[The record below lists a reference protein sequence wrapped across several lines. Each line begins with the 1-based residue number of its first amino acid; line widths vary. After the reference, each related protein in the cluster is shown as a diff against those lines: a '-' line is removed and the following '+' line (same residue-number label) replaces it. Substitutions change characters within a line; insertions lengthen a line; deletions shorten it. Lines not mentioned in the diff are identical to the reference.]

1 MKTLM
6 VAAFAAL
13 IAAGA
18 AFAEDANGQKSSTSS
33 VQTKKNVGVVSP
45 FYRKTGGMIARPGVK
60 PGCVAIFNGQK
71 AVKLEDFNGT
81 VQMLVRYVHVKMPVL
96 DWDGTKAQN
105 AAAKMDASQKAGA
118 DFAIFLVDE
127 VGNPCTLGVFP
138 DQRFAEVNVNALRQ
152 DGGDGEFLSARLRK
166 ELAKAFLY
174 LCGGASSRSP
184 GNIMGGMKK
193 FTDIDK
199 LSDRSIPMDVIGR
212 TLQYMTDSGCNLRT
226 MVPYRTAVIEGW
238 APAPTNDVQKAIWDK
253 VHEMPSA
260 PIKIK
265 PETKKVKE

>member
-13 IAAGA
+13 TAVGA
-18 AFAEDANGQKSSTSS
+18 AFADGENGQKPVPAT
-33 VQTKKNVGVVSP
+33 VQAKKGAGVVSP
-45 FYRKTGGMIARPGVK
+45 FYRKTGGMIARPGIK

-71 AVKLEDFNGT
+71 AVKVEDFNGT
-81 VQMLVRYVHVKMPVL
+81 VQMLIRYVHVKMPIL
-96 DWDGTKAQN
+96 DWDGTKGRD
-105 AAAKMDASQKAGA
+105 AAAKMDAALKADA
-118 DFAIFLVDE
+118 NFAIFLVDDA
-127 VGNPCTLGVFP
+127 GNPCTLGVFP
-138 DQRFAEVNVNALRQ
+138 DQRFAEVNVSALKK
-152 DGGDGEFLSARLRK
+152 DGGEGEFLSARLRK

-174 LCGGASSRSP
+174 LCGGASSQAS

-199 LSDRSIPMDVIGR
+199 LSDRAIPMDVIGR
-212 TLQYMTDSGCNLRT
+212 TLRYMVDSGCNLRT
-226 MVPYRTAVIEGW
+226 MVPYRTAVMEGW
-238 APAPTNDVQKAIWDK
+238 APAPTNDIQKAIWDK

-265 PETKKVKE
+265 PEAKKVSD